1 MKNWLQNLLIL
12 FSFSLCVLLA
22 VQWYRED
29 VLRRNLQRSDNTA
42 RTVSETISSLQS
54 DVARLE
60 AEAARVEGLRQQLST
75 NTTVREQEV
84 RALQA
89 ALTKAN
95 DNIRVQNDA
104 LKTLA
109 EERGEIV
116 ERYNQ
121 LAEDYNNL
129 LNRWT
134 AQQAALTNAVRSL
147 Q

>member
-60 AEAARVEGLRQQLST
+60 AEAARVEGLRQRLST
-75 NTTVREQEV
+75 NATVREQEV
-84 RALQA
+84 GALQA

-134 AQQAALTNAVRSL
+134 AQQAALTNAVRAL

>member
-12 FSFSLCVLLA
+12 FSFGLCVLLA
-22 VQWYRED
+22 VQWHRED
-29 VLRRNLQRSDNTA
+29 VLRRQLQRSDNTS

-75 NTTVREQEV
+75 NATVWEQEV
-84 RALQA
+84 VALQA

-95 DNIRVQNDA
+95 ENIRVQNDA

-109 EERGEIV
+109 GERGEIV
-116 ERYNQ
+116 QRYNL
-121 LAEDYNNL
+121 LAEEYNNL

-134 AQQAALTNAVRSL
+134 AQQAALTNAVRAL

>member
-75 NTTVREQEV
+75 NATVREQEV

-89 ALTKAN
+89 ALTTAN
-95 DNIRVQNDA
+95 DNIRVQNEA